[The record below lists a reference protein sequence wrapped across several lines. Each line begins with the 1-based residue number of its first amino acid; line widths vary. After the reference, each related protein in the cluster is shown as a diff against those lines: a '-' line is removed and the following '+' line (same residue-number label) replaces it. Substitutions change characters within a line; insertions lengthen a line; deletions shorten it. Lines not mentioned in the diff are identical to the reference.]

1 MDNPK
6 TILVTGAAGF
16 IGFHLT
22 KALCRQG
29 IKVIGIDNLNDYYD
43 VYLKEDRLK
52 QLYEFTQSGL
62 FEFHKLDISNRLNIE
77 SLFKNHQF
85 DMVINL
91 AAQAGVRY
99 SLENPHSYINSN
111 ILGFINILEGCRS
124 HDVKSLIY
132 ASSSSVY
139 GGNTVLP
146 FAENHKTEQPYSLYG
161 ATKKSNELMAFSYSH
176 LYGINT
182 IGLRFFT
189 VYGPWGRPDMAYF
202 KFTNKI
208 QQNKEIEIYNFGKHS
223 RSFTY
228 IDDIIKSMLLLIGK
242 NMRTDELSDTHQDKL
257 PDNENYMI
265 YNIGGDRPENLMDYL
280 SEIEKNLNKK
290 AKIKFLPM
298 QAGDVVDTV
307 ADTTK
312 LADEIG
318 FVPETNISDGIG
330 KFIQWYQGY
339 YS

>member
-1 MDNPK
+1 M
-6 TILVTGAAGF
+6 TVLVTGAAGF
-16 IGFHLT
+16 IGFHTTRTLL
-22 KALCRQG
+22 ARG
-29 IKVIGIDNLNDYYD
+29 EKVVGIDIVNDYYD
-43 VYLKEDRLK
+43 VSLKEARLAI
-52 QLYEFTQSGL
+52 LSESPNFEL
-62 FEFHKLDISNRLNIE
+62 FRDDIADKDAVEAMIAKRPDINRVV
-77 SLFKNHQF
+77 H
-85 DMVINL
+85 L

-99 SLENPHSYINSN
+99 SLINPYAYMHSNLN
-111 ILGFINILEGCRS
+111 GHVVLVEACRKLAELK
-124 HDVKSLIY
+124 HFVY

-139 GGNTVLP
+139 GANTKLP
-146 FAENHKTEQPYSLYG
+146 FSIKDRVDDPVSLYA
-161 ATKKSNELMAFSYSH
+161 ATKKSMEMISESYARMFAIP
-176 LYGINT
+176 LT
-182 IGLRFFT
+182 GLRFFT

-290 AKIKFLPM
+290 AKIKFLTM